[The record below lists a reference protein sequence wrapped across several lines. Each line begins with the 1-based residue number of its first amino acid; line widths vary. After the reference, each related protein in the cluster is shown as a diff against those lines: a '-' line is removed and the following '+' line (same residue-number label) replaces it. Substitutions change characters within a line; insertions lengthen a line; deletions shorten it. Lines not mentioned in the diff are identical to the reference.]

1 VDKDTPTFA
10 LSHFRQRGMFLL
22 ARTCFFLF
30 FAFFVLYLA
39 RLRFRLSPSFLPEL
53 KPLISGYVFLH
64 FCPLFAFDLIVG
76 SALC

>member
-1 VDKDTPTFA
+1 
-10 LSHFRQRGMFLL
+10 MFLL